1 MASISNSSAVN
12 IMFTL
17 VTGGSI
23 ILGNIVLLVHGLV
36 QYLVFQAVPILGTNP
51 ASVGGFGL
59 NALGVGI

>member
-17 VTGGSI
+17 VTAGSI
-23 ILGNIVLLVHGLV
+23 ILGNIALLVYGLV
-36 QYLVFQAVPILGTNP
+36 QVLIFQAVPIFRTTP